1 MGQKWNKDEL
11 KKGLIL
17 TISLCVVVLFSA
29 MLGRIGTIFSI
40 INKIFRA
47 GAPLIVGFVIAF
59 LLNPIMTFFEKVI
72 FKGLKKMLP
81 KIEEK
86 TVKKIATSVSVA
98 LSVAI
103 FVALIAGL
111 LVILIPQLTESIEK
125 LIGSFPTYIQEIELW
140 AKKQLSNNE
149 ELKLIVG
156 NYLNN
161 FENSAMTFL
170 QENILPN
177 MNTIVSKVSSGIV
190 GGVRFVFNFIIG
202 IIIAVYILADK
213 EELAAQGKKVIYSVC
228 SKEKGNEVL
237 NGIDYIYS
245 VFGGFINGKIID
257 SIIIGLI
264 CALFCQLVEMPYA
277 VLISVVIGVTNVI
290 PFFGPFIGAIPTAFL
305 VLVEDPKMCII
316 YIIFVLILQQVDGNI
331 LGPLILGDST
341 GLSGLWVMFAILIGG
356 NLFGFAGML
365 LGVPVFACVYT
376 FLTILLRDKLKK
388 QGMTNETEYF
398 MGLRGFD
405 SDGNPVYGPKKK
417 RESAKGRKKR
427 LKQQERLQKAKET
440 IADTVHAVTHS
451 EHAHS
456 EKEEAHKEEAKE
468 EAKEESKDGS
478 KKESKKEK

>member
-1 MGQKWNKDEL
+1 M
-11 KKGLIL
+11 I
-17 TISLCVVVLFSA
+17 
-29 MLGRIGTIFSI
+29 
-40 INKIFRA
+40 
-47 GAPLIVGFVIAF
+47 
-59 LLNPIMTFFEKVI
+59 
-72 FKGLKKMLP
+72 
-81 KIEEK
+81 
-86 TVKKIATSVSVA
+86 
-98 LSVAI
+98 
-103 FVALIAGL
+103 
-111 LVILIPQLTESIEK
+111 ILIPQLTESIEK
-125 LIGSFPTYIQEIELW
+125 LVGSFPTYIQEIELW

-149 ELKLIVG
+149 ELNLIVG
-156 NYLNN
+156 NYLNI
-161 FENSAMTFL
+161 FENSAMNFL

-190 GGVRFVFNFIIG
+190 GGVKFVFNFIIG

-213 EELAAQGKKVIYSVC
+213 EELAAQGKKVIYAVF
-228 SKEKGNEVL
+228 SKEKGNDIL
-237 NGIDYIYS
+237 NGIDYVYS

-264 CALFCQLVEMPYA
+264 CALFCQMIEMPYA

-388 QGMTNETEYF
+388 KGMTNDTEYF
-398 MGLRGFD
+398 MSLRGFD
-405 SDGNPVYGPKKK
+405 KEGEPIYGPKKK

-451 EHAHS
+451 DHTHS
-456 EKEEAHKEEAKE
+456 EKTDVDN
-468 EAKEESKDGS
+468 EESKED
-478 KKESKKEK
+478 K